1 MNGERILDALGSI
14 REEYI
19 AQAAP
24 GATRG
29 GKRAL
34 RWLAAALAFA
44 LGGALFLQTAPGAAT
59 AAFVRRQVTSLMQ
72 ALFPPKEVT
81 AAPEGELETG
91 LYEAGGQLTGED
103 APGFVLYYDSER
115 YALVEE
121 GEVTYLRPLTV
132 NEALPACEIE
142 IRRLNEPLSSEAAE
156 SARKALLEAWET
168 VTEVAL
174 YEPLSC
180 PTFRVQNGDAWDSP
194 VERHYFVPDRQS
206 GTYQLILRCFVEAE
220 EGHGE
225 RLAAALNTFEILS

>member
-1 MNGERILDALGSI
+1 MTEERILDALGSI

-19 AQAAP
+19 VQASPNA
-24 GATRG
+24 ARG
-29 GKRAL
+29 GKRGL
-34 RWLAAALAFA
+34 RWIAAALAVV

-59 AAFVRRQVTSLMQ
+59 AAFVRHQVTNLIQ
-72 ALFPPKEVT
+72 TLFPPKEVT

-91 LYEAGGQLTGED
+91 LYEAGGQLGEED

-115 YALVEE
+115 YTLVEE
-121 GEVTYLRPLTV
+121 EGVTYLRPLEV
-132 NEALPACEIE
+132 NETLPPCEIE
-142 IRRLNEPLSSEAAE
+142 IRRLNESLSSEAAE
-156 SARKALLEAWET
+156 SVRKALLDEWET

-180 PTFRVQNGDAWDSP
+180 PTFRVQNGTAWDSP
-194 VERHYFVPDRQS
+194 VERHYFVPDRQY

-220 EGHGE
+220 EGHGA